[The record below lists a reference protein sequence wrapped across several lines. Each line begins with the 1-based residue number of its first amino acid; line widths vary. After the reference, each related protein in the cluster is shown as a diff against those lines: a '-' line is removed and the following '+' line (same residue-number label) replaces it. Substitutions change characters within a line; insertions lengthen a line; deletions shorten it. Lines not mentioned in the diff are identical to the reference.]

1 MQLSTLS
8 LFPFSVPKFLHI
20 KASREG
26 ESRCYFTLNQGFNR
40 SNKLSRYIV
49 TRSQLGG
56 TGILDATNSLSEIKP
71 SPKFRGVCFYGM
83 TVMAGVLPFGILIV
97 AHPLAL
103 IFDPYR
109 TKFYNLIPKLWATA
123 SIAPFFDIEL
133 EGLENLPPQNAP
145 AVYVSNHQS
154 IIDFYPLLTLGRSF
168 KFIGK
173 NTVFFYPGIGWA
185 MYILGMI
192 PVKRMDIRS
201 HLEAVRRCMD
211 LVRNGASVFFFP
223 EGTRSKDG
231 KLGDFKKGA
240 FTVAAKTG
248 VPVIPM
254 TLIGTGEIMP
264 AGMEHVVNSGSVKLI
279 IHKPIKG
286 NDPEI
291 LRLLARN
298 TILDTLS
305 IEAQKK
311 NGSHKLKTIYHLKN
325 YPSSV
330 IWTKTIP
337 FFY

>member
-1 MQLSTLS
+1 
-8 LFPFSVPKFLHI
+8 
-20 KASREG
+20 
-26 ESRCYFTLNQGFNR
+26 
-40 SNKLSRYIV
+40 
-49 TRSQLGG
+49 
-56 TGILDATNSLSEIKP
+56 
-71 SPKFRGVCFYGM
+71 
-83 TVMAGVLPFGILIV
+83 
-97 AHPLAL
+97 
-103 IFDPYR
+103 
-109 TKFYNLIPKLWATA
+109 
-123 SIAPFFDIEL
+123 
-133 EGLENLPPQNAP
+133 
-145 AVYVSNHQS
+145 
-154 IIDFYPLLTLGRSF
+154 
-168 KFIGK
+168 
-173 NTVFFYPGIGWA
+173 

-291 LRLLARN
+291 LRQLARN

-311 NGSHKLKTIYHLKN
+311 KRALI
-325 YPSSV
+325 SS
-330 IWTKTIP
+330 
-337 FFY
+337 

>member
-8 LFPFSVPKFLHI
+8 LFPFCNFLTVYTLFHLPNPISSLCKTVPKFLHI

-49 TRSQLGG
+49 IRSQLAG
-56 TGILDATNSLSEIKP
+56 TGILDATNSLS
-71 SPKFRGVCFYGM
+71 
-83 TVMAGVLPFGILIV
+83 GVLPFGILIV

-103 IFDPYR
+103 IFDPYK

-154 IIDFYPLLTLGRSF
+154 IIDFYPLLTLGISF

-173 NTVFFYPGIGWA
+173 NTVFLYPGIGWA

-192 PVKRMDIRS
+192 P
-201 HLEAVRRCMD
+201 EAVRRCMD

-291 LRLLARN
+291 LRQLARN

-311 NGSHKLKTIYHLKN
+311 KRLS
-325 YPSSV
+325 
-330 IWTKTIP
+330 
-337 FFY
+337 